1 MDKKKNIP
9 QKKPT
14 IHPTFGEGVKLQDT
28 TINPNVLVYN
38 FLKANNLKIKLEA
51 VEPDGGFIGDGFLL
65 EKKPLLKV
73 VFERI

>member
-1 MDKKKNIP
+1 MDKRTKNIP
-9 QKKPT
+9 QIKKLALPPSFT
-14 IHPTFGEGVKLQDT
+14 E
-28 TINPNVLVYN
+28 NPNVLVYN

>member
-1 MDKKKNIP
+1 MKMDKKKATP
-9 QKKPT
+9 QKPIE
-14 IHPTFGEGVKLQDT
+14 IHAPQPPSTLIPE
-28 TINPNVLVYN
+28 NPNVLVYN
-38 FLKANNLKIKLEA
+38 FLKANNLRIKLEA

>member
-1 MDKKKNIP
+1 MDKKVKYTP
-9 QKKPT
+9 HKPT
-14 IHPTFGEGVKLQDT
+14 PVSLPTE
-28 TINPNVLVYN
+28 NPNVLVYN
-38 FLKANNLKIKLEA
+38 FLKANNFRIKLEA

>member
-1 MDKKKNIP
+1 MDKRKVTPKKQVGVN
-9 QKKPT
+9 KPVV
-14 IHPTFGEGVKLQDT
+14 ET
-28 TINPNVLVYN
+28 TSYIENPNVLVYN

>member
-1 MDKKKNIP
+1 MDKKSKNIP
-9 QKKPT
+9 AKPT
-14 IHPTFGEGVKLQDT
+14 PVSLPTE
-28 TINPNVLVYN
+28 NPNVLVYN

-65 EKKPLLKV
+65 EKKPILKV